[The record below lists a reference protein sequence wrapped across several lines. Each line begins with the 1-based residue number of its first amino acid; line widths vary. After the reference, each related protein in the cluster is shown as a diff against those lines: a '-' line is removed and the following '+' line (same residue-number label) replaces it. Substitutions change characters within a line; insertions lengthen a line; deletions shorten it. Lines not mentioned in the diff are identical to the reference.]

1 MKVKLLNCTPK
12 AEEHIVEVARVSS
25 KRTDKTSS
33 PSGLINYLIRH
44 QHWSPFEH
52 AYMTLEIETSRA
64 IGTQLLRHRSFTFQ
78 EFSQR
83 YQDVSLMGE
92 CPYEPIQLRKQ
103 CENNRQSSTEE
114 ANVGTQLIN
123 RVDSLKRQSWDLYK
137 DLLEEGIS
145 RECARFVLPLCV
157 RTTIHMTGSV
167 RSWIHFLD
175 LRDDGHAQ
183 KEVHDLAKEIR
194 LVFNQQFPLIA
205 QALEA
210 RKVPLEP

>member
-1 MKVKLLNCTPK
+1 MKVTLLNCTPR
-12 AEEHIVEVARVSS
+12 AEEHVVEVARVSS
-25 KRTDKTSS
+25 KRTDKKSS
-33 PSGLINYLIRH
+33 PAGLLNYLIKH
-44 QHWSPFEH
+44 SHWSPFEH
-52 AYMTLEIETSRA
+52 AYMTLGIETSRA

-83 YQDVSLMGE
+83 YQDVSLMGD

-114 ANVGTQLIN
+114 ADVDASLAK
-123 RVDSLKRQSWDLYK
+123 RVDMHKLNSWELYK
-137 DLLEEGIS
+137 DLLEEGVS

-157 RTTIHMTGSV
+157 RTTIHMTGSI

-183 KEVHDLAKEIR
+183 KEVQDIAKAIREI
-194 LVFNQQFPLIA
+194 FNHQFPLIA
-205 QALEA
+205 QALA
-210 RKVPLEP
+210 C